1 MVLAQ
6 SAVMLARLLESG
18 EIDRAD
24 RLLDRLDAN
33 NVTAVTDRLTPAALA
48 RLAGLLAAAEE
59 RLARLPGLGFVG
71 VSRLVRHARDEDARR
86 LLRSLPR
93 PRAARVLMGLDRERR
108 EVLGAAVEEEPGGAT
123 RLPGAA
129 RTVDAAEEAE
139 LPRLRLVAAGE
150 D

>member
-71 VSRLVRHARDEDARR
+71 VSRLVRHARDE
-86 LLRSLPR
+86 
-93 PRAARVLMGLDRERR
+93 
-108 EVLGAAVEEEPGGAT
+108 
-123 RLPGAA
+123 
-129 RTVDAAEEAE
+129 
-139 LPRLRLVAAGE
+139 
-150 D
+150 